1 MLNYLLKLKE
11 KKEFEGII
19 NDVDEEQEKIVLE
32 LENKNKLEL
41 LLKEISSAYTTYDFD
56 TALKGNTD
64 NVNLNKLNKF
74 NKNN

>member
-1 MLNYLLKLKE
+1 MK
-11 KKEFEGII
+11 GII
-19 NDVDEEQEKIVLE
+19 KDVDEDKEIVILE
-32 LENKNKLEL
+32 LEDKNNLEL
-41 LLKEISSAYTTYDFD
+41 LLKDIASAYTTYDFD

>member
-1 MLNYLLKLKE
+1 M
-11 KKEFEGII
+11 
-19 NDVDEEQEKIVLE
+19 DEEKETVILE
-32 LENKNKLEL
+32 LEDKNNLEL
-41 LLKEISSAYTTYDFD
+41 LLKDIASAYTTYDFD

>member
-1 MLNYLLKLKE
+1 M
-11 KKEFEGII
+11 
-19 NDVDEEQEKIVLE
+19 E
-32 LENKNKLEL
+32 LEDKNKLEL
-41 LLKEISSAYTTYDFD
+41 LLKDIASAYTTYDFD